1 MTYSKDTRTLQV
13 GDIYVA
19 IRGERHDGHAFVRD
33 AIALGA
39 AGAIVEK
46 PVDTSGA
53 RDGFIVTQVDDS
65 VRYLAEAARSK
76 VDACKPDMVAITG
89 SIGKTSTRN
98 AIATVLGRKFS
109 VVASTGNLNTLLGLS
124 LTVLNADFGSDTK
137 LVLEMGAC
145 KRGDIAEL
153 CAYFRPSIAVVTN
166 VHGVHLE
173 TFGTI
178 DDVART
184 KGELV
189 QGLRPRGAACL
200 NHDDVRVRVMASLHD
215 GPTVFYGRTEGS
227 DVGPDVITEP
237 LPLLGAHAVSNCLAA
252 VAVGR
257 MLGMRAA
264 DINAGL
270 SRLTPEK
277 GRMHRLPG
285 RRESVLIDDS
295 YNASP
300 ASTASALAVLGE
312 QRASRR
318 VAYLGDMLELG
329 KDEIAAHIRIIRLA
343 LEQADVIVLVGDR
356 MAAAAG
362 AISRAER
369 QPLLCFPTS
378 TDVVVALDADAK
390 VQPRP
395 GDVALV
401 KGSQGVRMERISRKL
416 LSEEIAPETVLPRQT
431 ESWWQI

>member
-1 MTYSKDTRTLQV
+1 MAYSKDTRTLQA

-19 IRGERHDGHAFVRD
+19 IRGERYDGHAFVRD

-46 PVDTSGA
+46 PVDASGA
-53 RDGFIVTQVDDS
+53 REGFTVTQVDDS
-65 VRYLAEAARSK
+65 VRYLAAAARRK
-76 VDACKPDMVAITG
+76 VDACMPDVVAITG

-98 AIATVLGRKFS
+98 AIATVLGRKYS

-124 LTVLNADFGSDTK
+124 LTVLNAEFGSDTK

-145 KRGDIAEL
+145 RRGDIAEL
-153 CAYFRPSIAVVTN
+153 CEYFPPSIAVVTN

-173 TFGTI
+173 SFGTI

-189 QGLRPRGAACL
+189 QCLRPHGAACL
-200 NHDDVRVRVMASLHD
+200 NHDDARVRAMASLHD
-215 GPTVFYGRTEGS
+215 GPTVFYGRTAGS
-227 DVGPDVITEP
+227 DVGPDAITAP
-237 LPLLGAHAVSNCLAA
+237 IPLLGAHAVSNCLAA

-257 MLGMRAA
+257 MLGMRAEN
-264 DINAGL
+264 INAGL

-300 ASTASALAVLGE
+300 ASTAAALAVLGE
-312 QRASRR
+312 QQASRR

-329 KDEIAAHIRIIRLA
+329 KDEIAAHARIISLA
-343 LEQADVIVLVGDR
+343 LEQADVVVLVGDR
-356 MAAAAG
+356 MAAAADAAPRTG
-362 AISRAER
+362 RR
-369 QPLLCFPTS
+369 QLYLYPTS
-378 TDVVVALDADAK
+378 RDVVAALDADAK
-390 VQPRP
+390 LQPRP

-401 KGSQGVRMERISRKL
+401 KGSQGVRMERISRTL
-416 LSEEIAPETVLPRQT
+416 LSEDIAPEAVLPRQT
-431 ESWWQI
+431 DSWRQI

>member
-1 MTYSKDTRTLQV
+1 MAYSKDTRTLQA

-19 IRGERHDGHAFVRD
+19 IRGERYDGHAFVRD

-39 AGAIVEK
+39 AGAIIEK

-53 RDGFIVTQVDDS
+53 REGFTVTQVDDS
-65 VRYLAEAARSK
+65 VRYLAEAARRK
-76 VDACKPDMVAITG
+76 VNACVPDVVAITG

-98 AIATVLGRKFS
+98 AIATVLGRRFP

-124 LTVLNADFGSDTK
+124 LTVLNGEFGSDAK

-153 CAYFRPSIAVVTN
+153 CEYFRPSIAVVTN

-173 TFGTI
+173 SFGTI

-189 QGLRPRGAACL
+189 QCLRAHGAACL
-200 NHDDVRVRVMASLHD
+200 NHDDARVRAMASLHD

-227 DVGPDVITEP
+227 DVGPDAITAP
-237 LPLLGAHAVSNCLAA
+237 LPLLGAYAVSNCLAA

-257 MLGMRAA
+257 MLGMRAG

-300 ASTASALAVLGE
+300 TSTAAALAVLAE
-312 QRASRR
+312 QQARRR

-329 KDEIAAHIRIIRLA
+329 KGEIAAHVRIIRLA
-343 LEQADVIVLVGDR
+343 LEHADVIVLVGDR
-356 MAAAAG
+356 MVAAAA
-362 AISRAER
+362 AIPRTQR
-369 QPLLCFPTS
+369 QRLLCHPTS
-378 TDVVVALDADAK
+378 RDVIAALDADATLR
-390 VQPRP
+390 PRP

-401 KGSQGVRMERISRKL
+401 KGSQGVRMERISRML
-416 LSEEIAPETVLPRQT
+416 LSEDIAPEAVLPRQAG
-431 ESWWQI
+431 SWRRI

>member
-1 MTYSKDTRTLQV
+1 MAYSKDTRTLQA

-19 IRGERHDGHAFVRD
+19 IRGERYDGHAFVGD
-33 AIALGA
+33 AIARGA
-39 AGAIVEK
+39 AGTIVER

-53 RDGFIVTQVDDS
+53 HEGFTVTQVDNS
-65 VRYLAEAARSK
+65 VRYLAEAARRK
-76 VDACKPDMVAITG
+76 VDACMPDVVAITG

-98 AIATVLGRKFS
+98 AIATVLERKFS
-109 VVASTGNLNTLLGLS
+109 VVASMGNLNTLLGLS
-124 LTVLNADFGSDTK
+124 LTVLNAEFESDTK

-145 KRGDIAEL
+145 RRGDIAEL
-153 CAYFRPSIAVVTN
+153 CEYFRPSIAVVTN

-173 TFGTI
+173 SFGTI
-178 DDVART
+178 DGVART

-189 QGLRPRGAACL
+189 QCLRPRGAACL
-200 NHDDVRVRVMASLHD
+200 NHDDARVRAMASLHD

-227 DVGPDVITEP
+227 DVGPDVITMP
-237 LPLLGAHAVSNCLAA
+237 LPLLGAHAVTNCLAA
-252 VAVGR
+252 VAVGQ

-300 ASTASALAVLGE
+300 ASTAAALAVLGE
-312 QRASRR
+312 QQASRR
-318 VAYLGDMLELG
+318 LAYLGDMLELG
-329 KDEIAAHIRIIRLA
+329 KDEIAAHARIIRLA
-343 LEQADVIVLVGDR
+343 LEEADVIVLVGDR
-356 MAAAAG
+356 MAAATG
-362 AISRAER
+362 TVPRIQRR
-369 QPLLCFPTS
+369 RLLCYPTS
-378 TDVVVALDADAK
+378 RDVVAALDADARL
-390 VQPRP
+390 QPRS

-401 KGSQGVRMERISRKL
+401 KGSQGVRMERISRAL
-416 LSEEIAPETVLPRQT
+416 LSGDIAPEAVLPRQAD
-431 ESWWQI
+431 SWRQI